1 MKILMMVLHF
11 PPAHRGGAEL
21 QCWKQAKALAARG
34 HDVTVLTEWLWGS
47 SPRREIRDGVIVRRM
62 GAFLPVTAA
71 VRRVHRW
78 LRLKLAAPSAD
89 RPDPF
94 SADQPLSV
102 PERERTRFR
111 WMSAVE
117 WLGQLSFILE
127 AGWAVKRGS
136 LTADVVHVHESHWLA
151 GFGHWVGEQLHAP
164 VLCKEACGDVLLW
177 QGGGDIPWRTRW
189 KRRRTLCRFIAV
201 TPQVRRELEKAGIS
215 SSRIADVP
223 NGVEIPPT
231 PTRPEEHTLAV
242 YAGNFSQG
250 AVYKAF
256 DVLFRAWGRVH
267 REEPSLR
274 LRLFGAG
281 GMERW
286 RQVAEME
293 GCGESVEFAGPSA
306 NLQAE
311 FCQAGF
317 LVLPSRVEGLS
328 NVLLEAQ
335 AAGLPAVVSD
345 IGGNVAVVRDGENGC
360 VVSVGDDE
368 TLAAA
373 IVEMARNPA
382 RRAEMGR
389 AARARIA
396 AAFALDHIAIRLEDV
411 YRQAVEQELAAR
423 AAGQNIDG

>member
-1 MKILMMVLHF
+1 MKILMMVLQF
-11 PPAHRGGAEL
+11 PPAHSGGAEM
-21 QCWKQAKALAARG
+21 QCWKQARALAARG
-34 HDVTVLTEWLWGS
+34 HEVAVLTEWFQARS
-47 SPRREIRDGVIVRRM
+47 ARREILDGVIIRRM
-62 GAFLPVTAA
+62 GSFLPVTAA
-71 VRRVHRW
+71 VRRLHRW
-78 LRLKLAAPSAD
+78 LRLKLTAPAAD

-102 PERERTRFR
+102 SQKERTRFR

-136 LTADVVHVHESHWLA
+136 LKADVVHIHESHWLA
-151 GFGHWVGEQLHAP
+151 GFGHWVGEKLHAP
-164 VLCKEACGDVLLW
+164 VLCKEACGQVLLW

-189 KRRRTLCRFIAV
+189 KRRRALCRFIAV
-201 TPQVRRELEKAGIS
+201 TPQVRRELEKAGIF

-223 NGVEIPPT
+223 NGVEIPT
-231 PTRPEEHTLAV
+231 TTARPEEHDLAV

-250 AVYKAF
+250 SVYKAF
-256 DVLFRAWGRVH
+256 DVLFRAWGQVH

-306 NLQAE
+306 NLHAE
-311 FCQAGF
+311 FYKAGF

-360 VVSVGDDE
+360 VVPVGNAE
-368 TLAAA
+368 ALAAA
-373 IVEMARNPA
+373 IVKTARSPA

-389 AARARIA
+389 AARARIQEDFAINQIA
-396 AAFALDHIAIRLEDV
+396 ARLEEA
-411 YRQAVEQELAAR
+411 YRQAIEQDS
-423 AAGQNIDG
+423 AAGGRNIDG